1 MKNKVL
7 TATILLL
14 GLVSLTSCFSLNN
27 LSNDTTPSESTHEH
41 TYSNWIVVEEATE
54 TTKGSKKRICSVCN
68 YEESVEIDVLPHTH
82 KYETTWSYDETKHW
96 YQDTC
101 SHDVKSDEGNH
112 TMVDGICSVCGYKEP
127 TKNLIY
133 RLNDDHNSYSVTGV
147 DNNINLSG
155 EVVIASTYEGKPVTR
170 IGCVF
175 QHCSSLTSVTIPD
188 SVTSIVS
195 NAFQY
200 CSSLTSVTIPD
211 SVTSIGSNA
220 FYGCRSLTSIV
231 IPQGIPRIEN
241 YTFYNCSS
249 LTSVTI
255 PDSVT
260 SIGSNA
266 FNGCSSLTSIVIPQG
281 IPRIEDSA
289 FDGCSSLTSVTI
301 PDSVISI
308 GSNAFYDCSSLT
320 SIIIPDSVTSIGNSA
335 FYNCKNLIWVY
346 FERTV
351 SDFAFD
357 CNAIKLD
364 SKTIYY
370 YSKTQPTNTKYN
382 YWHYVDGKP
391 TRWKNIS
398 L

>member
-7 TATILLL
+7 TATILLI
-14 GLVSLTSCFSLNN
+14 GLVSLTSCFSLND

-133 RLNDDHNSYSVTGV
+133 RLNSNHNSYSVTGV
-147 DNNINLSG
+147 DNNIKLSG
-155 EVVIASTYEGKPVTR
+155 EVVIASTYEGKPVTS
-170 IGCVF
+170 IGSRAF
-175 QHCSSLTSVTIPD
+175 YGCSSLTSVTIPD
-188 SVTSIVS
+188 SVTSIGS
-195 NAFQY
+195 TAFSLCSSLTSIVIPQGILSIEDFTFFS

-220 FYGCRSLTSIV
+220 FEY
-231 IPQGIPRIEN
+231 
-241 YTFYNCSS
+241 
-249 LTSVTI
+249 
-255 PDSVT
+255 
-260 SIGSNA
+260 
-266 FNGCSSLTSIVIPQG
+266 CSSLTSIVIPQG

-289 FDGCSSLTSVTI
+289 FHGCSSLTSVTI

>member
-133 RLNDDHNSYSVTGV
+133 RLNGNHNSYSVTGV
-147 DNNINLSG
+147 TVNNKSELFG

-170 IGCVF
+170 IEHDTF
-175 QHCSSLTSVTIPD
+175 LYCSRLTSVTIPD
-188 SVTSIVS
+188 SVTSIGS

-200 CSSLTSVTIPD
+200 CSSLTSIVIPQGIPRIENYTFYGCSSLTSVTIPD

-220 FYGCRSLTSIV
+220 F
-231 IPQGIPRIEN
+231 Q
-241 YTFYNCSS
+241 
-249 LTSVTI
+249 
-255 PDSVT
+255 
-260 SIGSNA
+260 
-266 FNGCSSLTSIVIPQG
+266 GCSSLTSIVIPQG
-281 IPRIEDSA
+281 IPRIEDYA
-289 FDGCSSLTSVTI
+289 FYGCSSLTSVTI

-308 GSNAFYDCSSLT
+308 GSNAFYDCKSLT

-335 FYNCKNLIWVY
+335 FYNCENLIWVY